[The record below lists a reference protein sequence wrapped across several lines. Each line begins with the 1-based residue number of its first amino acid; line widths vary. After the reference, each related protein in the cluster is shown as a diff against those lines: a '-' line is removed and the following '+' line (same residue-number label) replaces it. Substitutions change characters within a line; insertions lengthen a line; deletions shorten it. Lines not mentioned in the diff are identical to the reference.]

1 MNNANFPGV
10 MGHAMPQ
17 QQQAAQQQQQQQNI
31 LNHYRSQQSP
41 MGWQQTCRPEERTRI
56 AQQL

>member
-17 QQQAAQQQQQQQNI
+17 QQQAAQQQQNI
-31 LNHYRSQQSP
+31 LNHYRSQQTP
-41 MGWQQTCRPEERTRI
+41 MGWQQTYRPEERTRI
-56 AQQL
+56 AHQL

>member
-1 MNNANFPGV
+1 MNNANFPNM

-17 QQQAAQQQQQQQNI
+17 QQQAAQQQQNV
-31 LNHYRSQQSP
+31 LNHHYRSQQTP
-41 MGWQQTCRPEERTRI
+41 MGWQQSCRPEERTRM

>member
-1 MNNANFPGV
+1 MNNTNFPGV

-17 QQQAAQQQQQQQNI
+17 QQQQAAQQQQNI
-31 LNHYRSQQSP
+31 LNHYRSQQPP

-56 AQQL
+56 AHQL